1 MEDEDKQKYS
11 SLNDYIPIDVSNYSN
26 LSKHA
31 TVPHNKNFAYS
42 TINSTIGSG
51 GLYTNSSGLKVTG
64 SADFEGDV
72 KIKGKSLVDRLDAI
86 EKRLSILTPD
96 PRKIAKYEAL
106 QKAYDNYKILE
117 KLCFD
122 DDDK

>member
-1 MEDEDKQKYS
+1 MEDKDAQKYS
-11 SLNDYIPIDVSNYSN
+11 SLNDYTTIDVSKYSN
-26 LSKHA
+26 YYTNV

-51 GLYTNSSGLKVTG
+51 ALYSNNSGLKVTG
-64 SADFEGDV
+64 PAEFEGDV
-72 KIKGKSLVDRLDAI
+72 KIKGKSIVDRLDAI
-86 EKRLSILTPD
+86 EKRLSILTPNPKKLD
-96 PRKIAKYEAL
+96 KYEAL
-106 QKAYDNYKILE
+106 QKAYAHYKTLE

>member
-1 MEDEDKQKYS
+1 MEDDS
-11 SLNDYIPIDVSNYSN
+11 TSPINSGLNNYTTLDVSNYY
-26 LSKHA
+26 KYITA
-31 TVPHNKNFAYS
+31 PTYTYP

-51 GLYTNSSGLKVTG
+51 ALYSNNSGLKVTG
-64 SADFEGDV
+64 PAEFEGDV
-72 KIKGKSLVDRLDAI
+72 KIKGKSIVDRLDAI

-96 PRKIAKYEAL
+96 PKKLDKYEAL
-106 QKAYDNYKILE
+106 QKAYAHYKTLE